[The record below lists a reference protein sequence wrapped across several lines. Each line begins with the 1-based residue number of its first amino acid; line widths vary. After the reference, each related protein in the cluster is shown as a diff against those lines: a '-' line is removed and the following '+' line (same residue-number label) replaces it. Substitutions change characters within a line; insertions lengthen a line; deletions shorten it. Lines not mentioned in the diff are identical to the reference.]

1 MMKKIIIGIIL
12 GLIIIYSS
20 LTLFGGAILRS
31 SFPEQIEYV
40 VKSFFPPKDLY
51 RLLTKVEVDFKQGEF
66 TLKENVIHKYPG
78 RYEFGLIL
86 QDKPNDFYFNKN
98 LHHLTSDMKV
108 VFFVNGVKYKSY
120 MLSGEFDPFIGKDGN
135 GLILGVYNCPIDL
148 PIDKLVT
155 VEITIFG
162 TSSSDKIKQLASFY
176 IKKFSDK

>member
-1 MMKKIIIGIIL
+1 MKNIIIGIIL

-31 SFPEQIEYV
+31 NFPEPIEFLV
-40 VKSFFPPKDLY
+40 QSFFPPKDLY
-51 RLLTKVEVDFKQGEF
+51 RLLAKVEIDFKQGEL
-66 TLKENVIHKYPG
+66 TLKENFSHKYPG

-86 QDKPNDFYFNKN
+86 ENTPNDFYFNKD

-108 VFFVNGVKYKSY
+108 VFLVNGKKNKSY
-120 MLSGEFDPFIGKDGN
+120 VLSGEFDPFIGKDGN
-135 GLILGVYNCPIDL
+135 GLILGVYNCPADL

-155 VEITIFG
+155 VEITIVG